1 MINDM
6 DWFLENLKN
15 NVQFGY
21 ARFNDGEMMGIGN

>member
-1 MINDM
+1 M

-21 ARFNDGEMMGIGN
+21 ARFNDGEMMGIAERGN